1 MVKHVLAQRFLPMI
15 AFHRCSDM
23 KKQVCGRW
31 IAALCALLAPVV
43 GGCAGTA
50 EARTR
55 EVPQGPTA
63 ISACIARVG
72 DLPAEATLTRGAGR
86 YHLTLV
92 AADGGVERSVTGT
105 LELIDNEP
113 PLRRLPA
120 PAGQAPDEKI
130 LLPLHGWAAIDLGAV
145 DALEIGEIGSRDAR
159 QPGVLVLEQRPA
171 GTAPVAIMLRFGSIA
186 NRRAAEG
193 AVDDGYMA
201 LYVAHITP
209 RGSFAG
215 TWASG
220 VYARRVSGHF
230 CATLLQSDP

>member
-1 MVKHVLAQRFLPMI
+1 MQKRVR
-15 AFHRCSDM
+15 
-23 KKQVCGRW
+23 GRW
-31 IAALCALLAPVV
+31 IAALCALLTLVV

-50 EARTR
+50 EARAR
-55 EVPQGPTA
+55 EVTQGPTA
-63 ISACIARVG
+63 ISACIARAG
-72 DLPAEATLTRGAGR
+72 DLPTEATLMHGAGR

-92 AADGGVERSVTGT
+92 DARGGVERSVTGI
-105 LELIDNEP
+105 LELVDNEP

-120 PAGQAPDEKI
+120 PTGQAPAETI
-130 LLPLHGWAAIDLGAV
+130 LLPLHGWAAIDLAAV
-145 DALEIGEIGSRDAR
+145 DALEIGEIGSRDTL

-193 AVDDGYMA
+193 ALDGGYMA

-220 VYARRVSGHF
+220 VYARRVTGHF
-230 CATLLQSDP
+230 CAIRLLE